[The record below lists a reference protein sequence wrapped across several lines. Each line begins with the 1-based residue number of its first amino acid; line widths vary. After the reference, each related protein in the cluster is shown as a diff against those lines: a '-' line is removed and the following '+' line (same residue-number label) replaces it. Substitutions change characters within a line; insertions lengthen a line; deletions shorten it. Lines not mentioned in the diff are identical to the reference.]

1 VPVTRTAGALAGA
14 TLAAALA
21 VPLGPLGPAPAW
33 AAEGPACESVQQG
46 MSSAPVTGPSVP
58 LDLLGVQRAQELV
71 RSRLVDG
78 RHVEPGERANVAVL
92 DSGVG
97 GGSAIDVAAHHSVTG
112 RSDLLDWHGTAVA
125 GIIAGR
131 PDGDRTIG
139 VAPAARIVD
148 VRVFDTSNPDSTD
161 PGAQQVSPALL
172 AQGLRWVADNAARLD
187 IAVAN
192 VSLSVTPD
200 PRVRSAISELWSRD
214 VVVVASSGNRPET
227 QGQPGYAE
235 FGGDPRPGQDAAG
248 VFFPAA
254 YPHVVAV
261 NATGDGSGADAA
273 SYVVP
278 SSDTDVAA
286 PTFGLVTIGLDGS
299 PCVIGQ
305 VATSWSAALVSGVV
319 SLLRSAYPHDSAAQT
334 VARLVAT
341 ADGTTDTPTRM
352 TGYGVVQPVE
362 ALTRAVEPARNGTV
376 AHAVVAHDERRATP
390 PEPATDV
397 LADTRDHAIWW
408 GLLGGGVL
416 VVALLLRPVLA
427 RRR

>member
-1 VPVTRTAGALAGA
+1 MALAGA
-14 TLAAALA
+14 TLAAALVPVLA
-21 VPLGPLGPAPAW
+21 PLGPLGPLGPAPAE
-33 AAEGPACESVQQG
+33 AAEGPACASVQEG
-46 MSSAPVTGPSVP
+46 MSAGPVTGPSVP
-58 LDLLGVQRAQELV
+58 LDLLGVERAQELV

-78 RHVEPGERANVAVL
+78 RHVEPGQGANVAVL

-97 GGSAIDVAAHHSVTG
+97 GGSAIDVAEHHSLTG

-161 PGAQQVSPALL
+161 PTEQQVSPALL
-172 AQGLRWVADNAARLD
+172 AAGLRWVAHHAGRLH

-200 PRVRSAISELWSRD
+200 PRVRSAIQRLWARD
-214 VVVVASSGNRPET
+214 VVVVASSGSRPKS
-227 QGQPGYAE
+227 QGEPGYAD
-235 FGGDPRPGQDAAG
+235 FGGDPRPGQDATG

-261 NATGDGSGADAA
+261 NATADGSGEDAA
-273 SYVVP
+273 TYVVP

-286 PTFGLVTIGLDGS
+286 PTFGLVSIALDGS
-299 PCVIGQ
+299 PCVVGQ
-305 VATSWSAALVSGVV
+305 VATSWSAAVVSGVV
-319 SLLRSAYPHDSAAQT
+319 SMLRSAYPHDSAAQV

-362 ALTRAVEPARNGTV
+362 ALTRAVELARDGEV

-390 PEPATDV
+390 PEPAGDV
-397 LADTRDHAIWW
+397 LAETRDHAVWW